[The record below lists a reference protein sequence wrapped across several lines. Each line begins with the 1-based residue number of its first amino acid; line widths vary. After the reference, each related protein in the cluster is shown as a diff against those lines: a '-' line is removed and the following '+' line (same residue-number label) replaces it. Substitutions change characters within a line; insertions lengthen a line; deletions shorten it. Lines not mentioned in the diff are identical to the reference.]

1 MLQEEWDLK
10 CWEKKKRIKWLYNEL
25 KGGQQKKEVEMI
37 SGEQVKFLW
46 EANQNGEGK
55 KE

>member
-1 MLQEEWDLK
+1 MGSKVLG
-10 CWEKKKRIKWLYNEL
+10 KKKRIKWLYNEL

-46 EANQNGEGK
+46 EANQNEEGK